1 MSTPTLV
8 APTAELATLPLPG
21 SPAASGPAAARVAEA
36 TAAAEVVRR
45 AFKVALAFWLV
56 GWLVKVHFF
65 WPYFTWVCLD
75 YPLVFDF
82 FPAWAA
88 SPWVSLAAYVG
99 PLVAGLAAFGSD
111 SPRLWR
117 WACAALVAG
126 SLVLCVHQ
134 NSYNDAT
141 FITSFWA
148 SLWML
153 WLVTRGANYGEIARH
168 GPLLAQAVV
177 SLMFLGG
184 AIGKLTPDYWDGT
197 AFYHLYFQQK
207 TNFIYPWLRSHL
219 SDETQLTLAVA
230 FSRAVIVGEFMV
242 AALAWFASRQTLLL
256 SIAVMVVVVAIS
268 TSFLF
273 SVMGCLIG
281 VGLAG
286 VRLAR
291 LNEAAHSSA
300 ATS

>member
-1 MSTPTLV
+1 MTASPLA
-8 APTAELATLPLPG
+8 APTRELATLPL
-21 SPAASGPAAARVAEA
+21 ADQHTVFGPAPARAAEA
-36 TAAAEVVRR
+36 TAPAEVVRQ
-45 AFKVALAFWLV
+45 AFKVALAFWLA
-56 GWLVKVHFF
+56 GWVVKVHFF

-88 SPWVSLAAYVG
+88 SPWVSLAAYLG
-99 PLVAGLAAFGSD
+99 PLVVGLAALGSD
-111 SPRLWR
+111 APRLWR
-117 WACAALVAG
+117 WACAALTAG
-126 SLVLCVHQ
+126 SLLLCVHQ

-153 WLVTRGANYGEIARH
+153 WLVTRGTSYSEIAHH
-168 GPLLAQAVV
+168 GPRLAQAVI

-184 AIGKLTPDYWDGT
+184 AIGKLTPDYWNGT

-207 TNFIYPWLRSHL
+207 ANFIYPWLRSHL
-219 SDETQLTLAVA
+219 SDETLLTLAAV
-230 FSRAVIVGEFMV
+230 FSRAVIVGEFAI
-242 AALAWFASRQTLLL
+242 AALVCFASRQTLLF
-256 SIAVMVVVVAIS
+256 SVAAMVTVVAIS
-268 TSFLF
+268 TNFLF

-281 VGLAG
+281 IALAG
-286 VRLAR
+286 AR
-291 LNEAAHSSA
+291 LPRLREAVQTSA

>member
-1 MSTPTLV
+1 MSAGPLP
-8 APTAELATLPLPG
+8 ANAAELAPWPVNATQSVA
-21 SPAASGPAAARVAEA
+21 SPAAKGAAVA
-36 TAAAEVVRR
+36 TAPAELVRQ

-56 GWLVKVHFF
+56 GWLAKVHFF

-88 SPWVSLAAYVG
+88 SPWVSLVAYLG
-99 PLVAGLAAFGSD
+99 PLVAGLAAMGSG

-117 WACAALVAG
+117 WACWSLVVG

-148 SLWML
+148 ALWIL

-168 GPLLAQAVV
+168 GPLLAQAVI

-184 AIGKLTPDYWDGT
+184 AVGKLTPDYWDGT
-197 AFYHLYFQQK
+197 AFYHIYFQQK
-207 TNFIYPWLRSHL
+207 ANFIYPWLRTHL
-219 SDETQLTLAVA
+219 NDGTLLTLAAA
-230 FSRAVIVGEFMV
+230 FSRAVIVGEFAV
-242 AALAWFASRQTLLL
+242 AALACFASRQTLLL
-256 SIAVMVVVVAIS
+256 SIAVMFAVVAIS

-281 VGLAG
+281 VAFAG
-286 VRLAR
+286 VRLTR
-291 LNEAAHSSA
+291 LNETSA
-300 ATS
+300 

>member
-1 MSTPTLV
+1 MTAPPLA
-8 APTAELATLPLPG
+8 APTSELATLSLAGGQAAPG
-21 SPAASGPAAARVAEA
+21 PIAAMAAQA
-36 TAAAEVVRR
+36 TAPAEVVRR

-99 PLVAGLAAFGSD
+99 PLAIGLVALGSD
-111 SPRLWR
+111 SSRLWR

-126 SLVLCVHQ
+126 SLILCIHQ

-207 TNFIYPWLRSHL
+207 GNFIYPWLRSHL
-219 SDETQLTLAVA
+219 SEETLMMLAAA
-230 FSRAVIVGEFMV
+230 FSRAVIVGEFVV

-256 SIAVMVVVVAIS
+256 SIAVMVIVVAIS

-281 VGLAG
+281 VALAG
-286 VRLAR
+286 ARLAR